1 MVVTVHRGFFVDEN
15 WQEPARKSSRR
26 KVQEKR
32 VIQIAGRKNGGL

>member
-15 WQEPARKSSRR
+15 LARTRKSSRR